1 MEKNYDKWSRD
12 ELLYEVKRLSV
23 ELEKVKNLKRL
34 TDDRFVGDGLYQ
46 PKSKEE
52 NSLKEKRRMV
62 LSEGELELTLE
73 ELDAKGCTDIH
84 IQEFGKKANIK
95 IDLNH
100 PLQRN
105 TEQWDKNKVEQLAK
119 ELMESDEIKYED

>member
-1 MEKNYDKWSRD
+1 MWYV
-12 ELLYEVKRLSV
+12 LY
-23 ELEKVKNLKRL
+23 
-34 TDDRFVGDGLYQ
+34 
-46 PKSKEE
+46 KEE

-73 ELDAKGCTDIH
+73 ELNARGCTDVH
-84 IQEFGKKANIK
+84 IEEFGKEANIK

-105 TEQWDKNKVEQLAK
+105 TEQWNKNKVRQLAK
-119 ELMESDEIKYED
+119 KLEEKDGV

>member
-1 MEKNYDKWSRD
+1 MWYV
-12 ELLYEVKRLSV
+12 LY
-23 ELEKVKNLKRL
+23 
-34 TDDRFVGDGLYQ
+34 
-46 PKSKEE
+46 KEE